1 MESSEARNLVM
12 QLATSNTE
20 SALFVAR
27 EIVDAWYGC
36 QALAWVAR
44 FAPETQVDKI
54 AKLALATASKAQDP
68 FNHVGSAAWPIRAL
82 VEREHLKQASQFVP
96 TLLRRAQDITLLAS
110 RSEALF
116 LLFQAVRPCSYE
128 KWHNI
133 FESLVA
139 ASSPLLSWR
148 QGRNLRDALLM
159 VAGEH
164 PRLVE
169 EVLDKVADDKLNR
182 HIRRRLEAREFRIP
196 RPFFWDKAV

>member
-1 MESSEARNLVM
+1 MEGSEARNLAKE
-12 QLATSNTE
+12 LATSNTE
-20 SALFVAR
+20 SALLVAR

-44 FAPETQVDKI
+44 FAPESEVDEI
-54 AKLALATASKAQDP
+54 VKLGLATASKAQDP
-68 FNHVGSAAWPIRAL
+68 FNYIGSAAWPIRAL
-82 VEREHLKQASQFVP
+82 VEREHLKQVSRFVP
-96 TLLRRAQDITLLAS
+96 QLLHRAQDIALFAS

-128 KWHNI
+128 MWRDI

-159 VAGEH
+159 VASDY
-164 PRLVE
+164 PRIAE
-169 EVLDKVADDKLNR
+169 GVLDAVTDDKLKR
-182 HIRRRLEAREFRIP
+182 HIRRRLDAGDFTTP
-196 RPFFWDKAV
+196 RPFFWNKSV